1 MAERV
6 AELEQEVE
14 RARQEVD
21 ELRCRLQEREESLHA
36 SEAALAL
43 ERARV
48 AAAERAVAM
57 GGGVDAPP
65 GLGDDE
71 LPDEVVLMICSFLG
85 VRELGRLACVSQRF
99 AEKFIAAPSRGGV
112 AAAPSGG
119 DGTALGGGLQRAG
132 ARVGT
137 SAGGRELAVPD
148 ARGGGASA
156 AAGVRSVA
164 WLGHAV

>member
-1 MAERV
+1 MAGRV

-21 ELRCRLQEREESLHA
+21 ELRRRLQEREDGMHA

-65 GLGDDE
+65 PGLGDDE
-71 LPDEVVLMICSFLG
+71 LPDEVVGVHG
-85 VRELGRLACVSQRF
+85 VRVRVRRGLPELAAALIGCSLVDM
-99 AEKFIAAPSRGGV
+99 AESRGTFRKL
-112 AAAPSGG
+112 S
-119 DGTALGGGLQRAG
+119 
-132 ARVGT
+132 
-137 SAGGRELAVPD
+137 
-148 ARGGGASA
+148 
-156 AAGVRSVA
+156 
-164 WLGHAV
+164 